1 VTGQGSGVLEQLPDG
16 LVRPLRRRYRSGL
29 RHVPRPVRRIVGW
42 ARSDESLLTAA
53 ALSFYALM
61 SFPPMVLIAFWIVGA
76 VAGKDQLQAAGD
88 TLSGWLPQQLQSTGL
103 LTTMT
108 SVAAGVGWTSVLA
121 AVWPATWYGG
131 GLSRSF
137 DRIAGG
143 DKRRLDGL
151 RGRALG
157 LCLVLLLPLGVLA
170 VLLVAFLAPG
180 ITGHGAWAYALG
192 LLGGGLLGLVLLT
205 GVLAAV
211 YEVFGPVEVRWRET
225 TAGGALAALAAVL
238 VTAGFVGYVRLAGSY
253 DTKYGNHL
261 VGTVALFALW
271 VYLVHL
277 VVLSGYRWT
286 ANRARRRRRSSRSG
300 SSSGNAGSAA
310 ASPTSSSEP
319 ASQN

>member
-1 VTGQGSGVLEQLPDG
+1 MLEQLPDG
-16 LVRPLRRRYRSGL
+16 LMRPVRRRYRSGM

-76 VAGKDQLQAAGD
+76 VAGKDQLQSAGD

-131 GLSRSF
+131 GLSRAF

-157 LCLVLLLPLGVLA
+157 LTLVLALPLGVLA

-180 ITGHGAWAYALG
+180 ITGKGVWAYVLG
-192 LLGGGLLGLVLLT
+192 LVAGGLLGLVLLT

-211 YEVFGPVEVRWRET
+211 YKAFGAVDAGWRQT

-238 VTAGFVGYVRLAGSY
+238 VSAGFVGYVRLAGSY

-286 ANRARRRRRSSRSG
+286 TNRARRRRG
-300 SSSGNAGSAA
+300 SSTSSSDPEGAGRAGSAA
-310 ASPTSSSEP
+310 ARQTSSSEP
-319 ASQN
+319 TSQNWL